1 MRIAGKASHC
11 LRRTSECLRRKRQS
25 ACATPQHR
33 PSPEGDTSSVTLISP
48 SPRTL
53 STPSHTHTLA
63 WIGARTLTF
72 LTDRRTHSDVSG
84 ARTLTFRGVLSVSVA
99 HAL

>member
-25 ACATPQHR
+25 ACAIPQHR
-33 PSPEGDTSSVTLISP
+33 TSPEGDTPSVTLISP

-53 STPSHTHTLA
+53 STPSHTLTPA
-63 WIGARTLTF
+63 WIGARTLT
-72 LTDRRTHSDVSG
+72 LRTDRRTHSDVFG
-84 ARTLTFRGVLSVSVA
+84 ARTLTFRVVVSVSVA

>member
-1 MRIAGKASHC
+1 MRFAGKASHC
-11 LRRTSECLRRKRQS
+11 LRRNRQR
-25 ACATPQHR
+25 ACANPQHR
-33 PSPEGDTSSVTLISP
+33 PSPQGDTSSFTLVSP

-72 LTDRRTHSDVSG
+72 LTDRRTHSDVFG
-84 ARTLTFRGVLSVSVA
+84 AGSVTFRVVLSVSLA